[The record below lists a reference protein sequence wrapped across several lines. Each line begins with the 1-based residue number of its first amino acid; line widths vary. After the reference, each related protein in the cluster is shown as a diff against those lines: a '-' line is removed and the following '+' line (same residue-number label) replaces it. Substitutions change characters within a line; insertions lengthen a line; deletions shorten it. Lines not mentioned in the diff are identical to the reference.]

1 MFLKKPVRLR
11 EELSVPNHRVLAK
24 KKKIMN
30 DAVSQDSEGGGVSRQ
45 GDKTEK

>member
-1 MFLKKPVRLR
+1 MKSFQCLTTESLQ
-11 EELSVPNHRVLAK
+11 K